1 MELRRLIGEYNTY
14 VERIHPHVIARIHN
28 SLASVGLGYTF
39 ASTTDYIAYVNN
51 IYQLIKEHI
60 IKRAV
65 ENNDDLSK
73 AIQEF
78 DMSKAI
84 FSMAEWW
91 NEGARDAILN
101 NIKKDTILRNHLE
114 TVRTRRI
121 EIQTQLTKMVNMVS
135 PISRRIQ
142 RKAYNT
148 KRRCCPT
155 FWSLLD
161 DYLT

>member
-1 MELRRLIGEYNTY
+1 
-14 VERIHPHVIARIHN
+14 
-28 SLASVGLGYTF
+28 
-39 ASTTDYIAYVNN
+39 
-51 IYQLIKEHI
+51 
-60 IKRAV
+60 
-65 ENNDDLSK
+65 
-73 AIQEF
+73 
-78 DMSKAI
+78 MSKAI